1 MYPFRVLPLALGL
14 ICLIATARAEVSL
27 QDDTGATIRLPAA
40 ARRIVSLAPHIT
52 ENLYAA
58 GAGARLVGAV
68 DYSDYPDAANRIPRV
83 GGYSRPDLEAIVA
96 LKPDLVL
103 TWQSGNADAVV
114 SRLKSL
120 GLTVY
125 QSQPDRLED
134 IPAGI
139 EKMGRLAGT
148 EAVANKVAAD
158 FRLRLA
164 NLRKQYAARASVP
177 VFYQVWHR
185 PLLTVGGDQIISD
198 VIRLCGGANV
208 FAALPDKAPGVSVE
222 AVLAANPEAIV
233 ASGMGRPSAEP
244 PQGKPA
250 PPRGA
255 ANAVSVGAQQATPV
269 GLEDWHKWKQMRA
282 VSRGNLF
289 FVPSD
294 LMQRPTPRLLDGA
307 EQLCRHLETARGRR

>member
-1 MYPFRVLPLALGL
+1 MTFLHHFLLATLL
-14 ICLIATARAEVSL
+14 SCIAASAQAEIII
-27 QDDTGATIRLPAA
+27 QDATGATVRLPQP

-52 ENLYAA
+52 ENLFAA
-58 GAGARLVGAV
+58 GAGDRVVGAV
-68 DYSDYPDAANRIPRV
+68 DYSDFPEAAKRIPHV

-114 SRLKSL
+114 DKLKSL

-125 QSQPDRLED
+125 QSQPNRLED

-139 EKMGRLAGT
+139 ENLGRLAGS
-148 EAVANKVAAD
+148 EAVANKAAAHY
-158 FRLRLA
+158 RQRLA
-164 NLRKQYAARASVP
+164 DLRKHYANRASVS

-185 PLLTVGGDQIISD
+185 PLLTVGGSQIISD
-198 VIRLCGGANV
+198 VIHLCSGENV
-208 FAALPDKAPGVSVE
+208 FAALPTKAPSVSVE
-222 AVLAANPEAIV
+222 AVLAADPEAIV
-233 ASGMGRPSAEP
+233 ASGMGRD
-244 PQGKPA
+244 A
-250 PPRGA
+250 PIGLDDWRKWTRMK
-255 ANAVSVGAQQATPV
+255 AVA
-269 GLEDWHKWKQMRA
+269 
-282 VSRGNLF
+282 RGNLF